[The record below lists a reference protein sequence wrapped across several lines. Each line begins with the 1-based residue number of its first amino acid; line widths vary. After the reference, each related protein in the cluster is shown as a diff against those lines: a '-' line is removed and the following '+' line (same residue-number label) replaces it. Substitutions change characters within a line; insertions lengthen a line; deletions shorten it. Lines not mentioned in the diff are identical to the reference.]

1 MKKLFIYALSAA
13 IFSSCGLYRK
23 YERPTE
29 IKTDGIYG
37 DAQDGDDKGIGDL
50 EWRQFFTDPA
60 LQSLIEK
67 GLAQNTDIRNAD
79 LNIQKAQYA
88 LQCAK
93 LAYIP
98 TIYFSP
104 SGAVSK
110 MYDP

>member
-50 EWRQFFTDPA
+50 EW
-60 LQSLIEK
+60 
-67 GLAQNTDIRNAD
+67 
-79 LNIQKAQYA
+79 
-88 LQCAK
+88 
-93 LAYIP
+93 
-98 TIYFSP
+98 
-104 SGAVSK
+104 
-110 MYDP
+110 